1 MMTTSNNSYLY
12 NLILSSSLI
21 NYDDQ
26 YTAISGM
33 DASLALYLLSYS
45 KELFFSY
52 ITKFNEC
59 SIVADT
65 DLFFNVC
72 LGIIHTIPSASHI
85 VYNNERIRFQY
96 LNRFN
101 FNIYSPNN
109 LSPFNILYNSN
120 EPIEYLYNGIL
131 FRVPSIESVIT
142 YCIHQYSELNKNLE
156 YLTNVAVLSTIY
168 KSSII
173 TNNILINILKLNIN
187 IQKTIKSMIKD
198 ISSDKIIP
206 VPFLN
211 FSNNVVKK
219 RTVEILEFCYG

>member
-1 MMTTSNNSYLY
+1 MTTSNNAYLY
-12 NLILSSSLI
+12 NLILTSSLM

-26 YTAISGM
+26 YTAMSGM
-33 DASLALYLLSYS
+33 DASLALYLLGYS

-59 SIVADT
+59 SIVAET

-72 LGIIHTIPSASHI
+72 LGIIHTIPSVSHI

-109 LSPFNILYNSN
+109 LSPFNILYNTN
-120 EPIEYLYNGIL
+120 EPSEYRYNGIL
-131 FRVPSIESVIT
+131 FRTPSVESVIT
-142 YCIHQYSELNKNLE
+142 YCIYQYSQLNKNLE
-156 YLTNVAVLSTIY
+156 YLTSVAVLSTIY

-187 IQKTIKSMIKD
+187 IQKIIKSMIKD
-198 ISSDKIIP
+198 ISADKIMS
-206 VPFLN
+206 VPSLS
-211 FSNNVVKK
+211 FSNNIIKK

>member
-1 MMTTSNNSYLY
+1 MTTSNNAYLY
-12 NLILSSSLI
+12 NLILTSSLM

-26 YTAISGM
+26 YTAMSGM
-33 DASLALYLLSYS
+33 DASLALYLLGYS

-59 SIVADT
+59 SIVAET

-72 LGIIHTIPSASHI
+72 LGIIHTIPSVSHI

-109 LSPFNILYNSN
+109 LSPFNILYNTN
-120 EPIEYLYNGIL
+120 EPSEYRYNGIL
-131 FRVPSIESVIT
+131 FRTPSVESVIT
-142 YCIHQYSELNKNLE
+142 YCIYQYSQLNKNLE
-156 YLTNVAVLSTIY
+156 YLTSVAVLSTIY

-187 IQKTIKSMIKD
+187 IQKIIKSMIKD
-198 ISSDKIIP
+198 ISANKIMS
-206 VPFLN
+206 VPSLS
-211 FSNNVVKK
+211 FSNNIIKK